1 MVGRLGAVSF
11 FMWNK
16 LLLVGADFKWSKV
29 KFENVTVGDFVRSK
43 VSPAWNKMLEVR
55 GSKR

>member
-1 MVGRLGAVSF
+1 
-11 FMWNK
+11 MWNK